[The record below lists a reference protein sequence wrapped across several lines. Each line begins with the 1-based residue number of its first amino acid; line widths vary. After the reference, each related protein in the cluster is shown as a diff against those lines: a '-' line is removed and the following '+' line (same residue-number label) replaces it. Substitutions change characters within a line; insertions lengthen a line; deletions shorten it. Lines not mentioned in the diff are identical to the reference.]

1 MLPEEKQKL
10 LDYIKTA
17 IDVETDIETQNQ
29 ISAEYQTWIAAKK
42 PVLIKKEPPRPAY
55 VDESRDDKGGV
66 VLCMVF
72 GIPAAILGFIPMVVM
87 PESSIMIILGLSIV
101 AVSIWMIKMGADGI
115 KYIKEIKEHNKNER
129 IAFER
134 RNEELERENEKNEKR
149 YYQDH
154 AEWQKLREKIDE
166 KLETPHRQS
175 LNIRKKFYARDVIY
189 PKYQNLPA
197 LTSIYE
203 YFITGRCEEL
213 IGPHGAYNMY
223 EDEMRKDTVISQ
235 LSTVIANLEQ
245 IKQNQYMLY
254 QQVKTI
260 QKTASVI
267 GNELAQIRG
276 YTAALTELSAMNAYY
291 NAVSARNSRIMTAY
305 HLLP

>member
-29 ISAEYQTWIAAKK
+29 ISAEYQTWIAAKE
-42 PVLIKKEPPRPAY
+42 PILIKKEPQKPAY
-55 VDESRDDKGGV
+55 LDESGNDKGVAG
-66 VLCMVF
+66 F
-72 GIPAAILGFIPMVVM
+72 GIGMGILMGIGGFLSMVAM
-87 PESSIMIILGLSIV
+87 PESLILIIFGLIV
-101 AVSIWMIKMGADGI
+101 VALSIWMIKVGADRI
-115 KYIKEIKEHNKNER
+115 RYIKEHNNNEA
-129 IAFER
+129 IAFWKRTEKIKS
-134 RNEELERENEKNEKR
+134 ENAENEKR
-149 YYQDH
+149 YYQNH
-154 AEWQKLREKIDE
+154 TEWQKLREEIDK
-166 KLETPHRQS
+166 KLETPHQQS
-175 LNIRKKFYARDVIY
+175 LDIREKLYARNVMY

-213 IGPHGAYNMY
+213 TGPHGAYNMY

-276 YTAALTELSAMNAYY
+276 YTAALTELSAMNA
-291 NAVSARNSRIMTAY
+291 
-305 HLLP
+305 

>member
-29 ISAEYQTWIAAKK
+29 ISAEYQTWIAAKE
-42 PVLIKKEPPRPAY
+42 PILIKKEPQNPAY
-55 VDESRDDKGGV
+55 LDESGNDKGVAG
-66 VLCMVF
+66 F
-72 GIPAAILGFIPMVVM
+72 GIGMGILMGIGGFLSMVAM
-87 PESSIMIILGLSIV
+87 PESLILIIFGLIV
-101 AVSIWMIKMGADGI
+101 VALSIWMIKVGADRI
-115 KYIKEIKEHNKNER
+115 RYIKEHNNNEA
-129 IAFER
+129 IAFWKRTEKIKS
-134 RNEELERENEKNEKR
+134 ENAENEKR
-149 YYQDH
+149 YYQNH
-154 AEWQKLREKIDE
+154 TEWQKLREEIDK
-166 KLETPHRQS
+166 KLETPHQQS
-175 LNIRKKFYARDVIY
+175 LDIREKLYARNVMY

-213 IGPHGAYNMY
+213 TGPHGAYNMY

-291 NAVSARNSRIMTAY
+291 NAVSARNSRIMTAC

>member
-29 ISAEYQTWIAAKK
+29 ISAEYQTWIAAKE
-42 PVLIKKEPPRPAY
+42 PILIKKEPQKPAY
-55 VDESRDDKGGV
+55 LDESGNDKGVAG
-66 VLCMVF
+66 F
-72 GIPAAILGFIPMVVM
+72 GIGMGILMGIGGFLSMVAM
-87 PESSIMIILGLSIV
+87 PESLILIIFGLIV
-101 AVSIWMIKMGADGI
+101 VALSIWMIKVGADRI
-115 KYIKEIKEHNKNER
+115 RYIKEHNNNEAV
-129 IAFER
+129 AFWKRTEKIKS
-134 RNEELERENEKNEKR
+134 ENAENEKR
-149 YYQDH
+149 YYQNH
-154 AEWQKLREKIDE
+154 TEWQKLREEIDK
-166 KLETPHRQS
+166 KLETPHQQS
-175 LNIRKKFYARDVIY
+175 LDIREKLYARNVMY

-213 IGPHGAYNMY
+213 TGPHGAYNMY

>member
-29 ISAEYQTWIAAKK
+29 ISAEYQTWIAAKE
-42 PVLIKKEPPRPAY
+42 PILIKKEPQKPAY
-55 VDESRDDKGGV
+55 LDESGNDKGVAG
-66 VLCMVF
+66 F
-72 GIPAAILGFIPMVVM
+72 GIGMGILMGIGGFLSMVAM
-87 PESSIMIILGLSIV
+87 PESLILIIFGLTVV
-101 AVSIWMIKMGADGI
+101 ALSIWMIKVGADRI
-115 KYIKEIKEHNKNER
+115 RYIKEHNNNEA
-129 IAFER
+129 IAFWKRTEKIKS
-134 RNEELERENEKNEKR
+134 ENAENEKR
-149 YYQDH
+149 YYQNH
-154 AEWQKLREKIDE
+154 TEWQKLREEIDK
-166 KLETPHRQS
+166 KLETPHQQS
-175 LNIRKKFYARDVIY
+175 LDIREKLYARNVMY
-189 PKYQNLPA
+189 PKYQNLPT

-213 IGPHGAYNMY
+213 TGPHGAYNMY

>member
-29 ISAEYQTWIAAKK
+29 ISAEYQTWIAAKE
-42 PVLIKKEPPRPAY
+42 PILIKKEPQKPAY
-55 VDESRDDKGGV
+55 LDESGNDKGVAG
-66 VLCMVF
+66 F
-72 GIPAAILGFIPMVVM
+72 GIGMGILMGIGGFLSMVAM
-87 PESSIMIILGLSIV
+87 PESLILIIFGLIV
-101 AVSIWMIKMGADGI
+101 VALSIWMIKVGADRI
-115 KYIKEIKEHNKNER
+115 RYIKEHNNNEA
-129 IAFER
+129 IAFWKR
-134 RNEELERENEKNEKR
+134 TEKIKSKNAENEKR
-149 YYQDH
+149 YYQNH
-154 AEWQKLREKIDE
+154 TEWQKLREEIDK
-166 KLETPHRQS
+166 KLETPHQQS
-175 LNIRKKFYARDVIY
+175 LDIREKLYARNVMY

-213 IGPHGAYNMY
+213 TGPHGAYNMY

>member
-29 ISAEYQTWIAAKK
+29 ISAEYQTWIAAKE
-42 PVLIKKEPPRPAY
+42 PILIKKEPQKPAY
-55 VDESRDDKGGV
+55 LDESGNDKGVAG
-66 VLCMVF
+66 F
-72 GIPAAILGFIPMVVM
+72 GIGMGILMGIGGFLSMVAM
-87 PESSIMIILGLSIV
+87 PESLILIIFGLIV
-101 AVSIWMIKMGADGI
+101 VALSIWMIKVGADRI
-115 KYIKEIKEHNKNER
+115 RYIKEHNNNEA
-129 IAFER
+129 IAFWKRTEKIKS
-134 RNEELERENEKNEKR
+134 ENAENEKR
-149 YYQDH
+149 YYQNH
-154 AEWQKLREKIDE
+154 TEWQKLREEIDK
-166 KLETPHRQS
+166 KLETPHQQS
-175 LNIRKKFYARDVIY
+175 LDIREKLYARNVMY

-213 IGPHGAYNMY
+213 TGPHGAYNMY

-235 LSTVIANLEQ
+235 LGTVIANLEQ

>member
-29 ISAEYQTWIAAKK
+29 ISAEYQTWIAAKE
-42 PVLIKKEPPRPAY
+42 PILIKKEPQKPAY
-55 VDESRDDKGGV
+55 LDESDNDKGVAGFDIGMGI
-66 VLCMVF
+66 LMGIGGFLSMV
-72 GIPAAILGFIPMVVM
+72 AM
-87 PESSIMIILGLSIV
+87 PESLILIIFGLIV
-101 AVSIWMIKMGADGI
+101 VALSIWMIKVGADRI
-115 KYIKEIKEHNKNER
+115 RYIKEHNNNEA
-129 IAFER
+129 IAFWKRTEKIKS
-134 RNEELERENEKNEKR
+134 ENAENEKR
-149 YYQDH
+149 YYQNH
-154 AEWQKLREKIDE
+154 TEWQKLREEIDK
-166 KLETPHRQS
+166 KLETPHQQS
-175 LNIRKKFYARDVIY
+175 LDIREKLYARNVMY

-213 IGPHGAYNMY
+213 TGPHGAYNMY

>member
-154 AEWQKLREKIDE
+154 TEWQKLREKIDE